1 MAARSS
7 RVRFLVLPICVA
19 VAVATVTLITRPA
32 PPAIVADQAPRFSRS
47 SETVRTAIAA
57 RWDGPI
63 ASGSGTRCWE
73 APVSDVVWRTCD
85 APTGELMTVS
95 ASAPVFAPA
104 TVETLITVFHPD
116 QVEMRDAWVAALSDA
131 IEVRPCTT
139 AGPLWRAAVDGRVV
153 VGSYG
158 ACPPS

>member
-7 RVRFLVLPICVA
+7 RVRFLVLPMCVAIA
-19 VAVATVTLITRPA
+19 VAVVALMTRPA
-32 PPAIVADQAPRFSRS
+32 PPTVVADQTPRFSRS

-73 APVSDVVWRTCD
+73 ASVSDALWRACD

-95 ASAPVFAPA
+95 ASNPVFAPA
-104 TVETLITVFHPD
+104 TVETLITVLHPG
-116 QVEMRDAWVAALSDA
+116 QVARRDAWVAALSNA
-131 IEVRPCTT
+131 VEVRPCTT
-139 AGPLWRAAVDGRVV
+139 AGPLWRVVVDGRVV

-158 ACPPS
+158 SCPQP